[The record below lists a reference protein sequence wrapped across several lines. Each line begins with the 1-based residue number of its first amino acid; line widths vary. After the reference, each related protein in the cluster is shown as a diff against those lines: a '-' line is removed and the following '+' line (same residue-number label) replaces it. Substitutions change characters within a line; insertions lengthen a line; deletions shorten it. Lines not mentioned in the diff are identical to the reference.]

1 MPTPYADS
9 MCPFMNKPPEDCII
23 DRFDT
28 VALLSPSSGHGAAF
42 APPICQLAAGLAT
55 EAGSVSP
62 RLGLHP

>member
-1 MPTPYADS
+1 
-9 MCPFMNKPPEDCII
+9 MNKPPEGCII

-28 VALLSPSSGHGAAF
+28 VALFSPSSGHGVAF

-55 EAGSVSP
+55 DAGSVSP